1 MTDRRQF
8 LQYAAGAAG
17 MIGLYAAG
25 ATGARAEG
33 SEIVP
38 HDRPLNFLFLGG
50 TGFIGPHQIEH
61 ALARGHQVTMFNRG
75 NRPNLFDGRV
85 EEIVGNRDPG
95 IDDGLKALAGSRTWD
110 VIVDNSGYVPRH
122 VRESVKL
129 LGARCDRYIYVS
141 TLSVYDSG
149 AADTFDEDGPLF
161 AAPPK
166 DVEDITEETYGPLK
180 AECDRIVR
188 TELGETA
195 TVVRPT
201 YIIGPGDRS
210 DRFTYWVDRIHRGG
224 DVIGPSNREFPIQIV
239 DVRDLC
245 PWIIQLAENGT
256 AGSFNAAASPWT
268 QEGLLWGIRGTTS
281 TVVNF
286 HWPSAELSK
295 ELGLLAPMLEWSER
309 SMTFANDRSLG
320 AGIAYR
326 PLADSAMAT
335 LRWWQDQ
342 TEERRA
348 NPRGWPTE
356 EQSQAALE
364 RIRGEG

>member
-1 MTDRRQF
+1 VTDRRQF

-17 MIGLYAAG
+17 MIGLHAAG
-25 ATGARAEG
+25 AIGARAEG

-38 HDRPLNFLFLGG
+38 HDRPLNFLVLGG
-50 TGFIGPHQIEH
+50 TGFIGPHQIEY

-75 NRPNLFDGRV
+75 SRKGLFDGRV
-85 EEIVGNRDPG
+85 EEIVGNRDPK
-95 IDDGLKALAGSRTWD
+95 IDDGLKALEGSRTWD

-141 TLSVYDSG
+141 TLSVYDTGS
-149 AADTFDEDGPLF
+149 ADAFDEDGPLF
-161 AAPPK
+161 AAPSK
-166 DVEDITEETYGPLK
+166 NVEEITGETYGPLK

-188 TELGETA
+188 TELGERA

-224 DVIGPSNREFPIQIV
+224 DVIGPVNREYPIQVV
-239 DVRDLC
+239 DVRDLS
-245 PWIIQLAENGT
+245 PWIIQLGEHGT
-256 AGSFNAAASPWT
+256 AGIFNAAASPWT

-281 TVVNF
+281 AIVNF
-286 HWPSAELSK
+286 HWPSAELSA
-295 ELGLLAPMLEWSER
+295 ELELLAPMLEWSEP
-309 SMTFANDRSLG
+309 STSFANERSLG

-326 PLADSAMAT
+326 PLGDSATGT
-335 LRWWQDQ
+335 LEWWQAQ
-342 TEERRA
+342 PEERRA

-364 RIRGEG
+364 RIRSGA